1 MVTFLIFAV
10 PIIGCM
16 LLFWLFPGW
25 YRDKLF
31 FPAGIRAFL
40 WFWIGTA
47 VSIFWGIG
55 GINAYAFAPY
65 LLQRWLIF
73 DLPPMAA
80 AFIGFSLWRS
90 ARERIL
96 SGERL
101 LFASLLY
108 AVVVSMF
115 SGCVEAV
122 FWFKQYNGFALFFL
136 PLALVARMIFL
147 WAFSLLFVQLEG
159 GKRWVLSVIGVLA
172 VSFFIALGPSF
183 VLINQ
188 HLFAS
193 ILAILILAASL
204 LMIQFAIRA
213 ALPSF
218 RLRHLPLPLEDDVSP
233 VDTVI

>member
-1 MVTFLIFAV
+1 MIFAV

-47 VSIFWGIG
+47 ITLFWGIG
-55 GINAYAFAPY
+55 GIKTYAFAPY
-65 LLQRWLIF
+65 LLHRWLFF

-101 LFASLLY
+101 LFGSLLY

-115 SGCVEAV
+115 SGCVEAI
-122 FWFKQYNGFALFFL
+122 FWFKQYNAFALFFL
-136 PLALVARMIFL
+136 PLALVARMMFL
-147 WAFSLLFVQLEG
+147 WAFSLLFVQPEG
-159 GKRWVLSVIGVLA
+159 GNRWVLSSIGVLG
-172 VSFFIALGPSF
+172 VSFFIALGPAF

-193 ILAILILAASL
+193 ILALLVLAASL
-204 LMIQFAIRA
+204 LMLKFAIGA

-218 RLRHLPLPLEDDVSP
+218 RLRPLPVEDDESS
-233 VDTVI
+233 VDTVL